1 MNNIFSQFI
10 PTTITLIPITLVGS
24 TLALSW
30 LTLTPKTHWNNK
42 RTKNFFKQL
51 EIVFLKTT
59 PIKKNTQN
67 TWKLWLFTTFLLIL
81 RLNIYSL
88 IPYTFAPTSH
98 LSITFRLS
106 IPLWIIIK
114 ILGLFSNWKR
124 KIRHL
129 VPQGTPTLL
138 IPFMIIIE
146 SIRLLIQPLTLGFR
160 LGAKLLAGHLLI
172 FLCSCVVW
180 EAINL
185 RPLGKISFI
194 LLLTLFLLEIAV
206 AFIQAG
212 VFLILL
218 KQYLEENST

>member
-1 MNNIFSQFI
+1 MNNIFNQFI

-30 LTLTPKTHWNNK
+30 LTLTPTTHWSNK

-51 EIVFLKTT
+51 EAIFLKTT
-59 PIKKNTQN
+59 PIKKNTQK

-81 RLNIYSL
+81 RLNVYSL

-114 ILGLFSNWKR
+114 ILGFFINWKK

-129 VPQGTPTLL
+129 VPQGTPTPL

-146 SIRLLIQPLTLGFR
+146 TIRLLIQPLTLGFR

-194 LLLTLFLLEIAV
+194 LLLTLFILEIAV